1 MITFFM
7 IAFLRDADR
16 SFLTSIGIWRLRQH
30 EKLME
35 KSISSPL
42 YEICEKVQK
51 SLITL
56 IRADY
61 TDMKFIGKTG
71 KSV

>member
-1 MITFFM
+1 
-7 IAFLRDADR
+7 
-16 SFLTSIGIWRLRQH
+16 
-30 EKLME
+30 ME

-42 YEICEKVQK
+42 YEISEKVQK
-51 SLITL
+51 FLITL

>member
-1 MITFFM
+1 MG
-7 IAFLRDADR
+7 
-16 SFLTSIGIWRLRQH
+16 SFALIYFSSDCSSLST
-30 EKLME
+30 
-35 KSISSPL
+35 IS
-42 YEICEKVQK
+42 YEISEKVQK

-61 TDMKFIGKTG
+61 TDMKCIEKSG